1 MSSWG
6 VIDQQ
11 LAGLSCAALTAGF
24 VWLILHIFGHYSF
37 LVLML
42 ADISTCVYCAGSRLS
57 TGLCYLVNKELLHF
71 KNTELWHTK
80 NKRQSSCCGFHSAF
94 ISPPLSLSGRQGV
107 HAHSP
112 SFPSCSQEWT
122 QMVWKSSSHRSSQT
136 IRLSVDF
143 HKTCWKI
150 NQVQISAFKW
160 VHSKREKRLWWLH
173 CLMSF
178 TIKIFEWT
186 FK

>member
-1 MSSWG
+1 MFCSLILGWATDQRGSFPGWITSIITASDMSSWG

-42 ADISTCVYCAGSRLS
+42 ADISTCVYCSGSRLS
-57 TGLCYLVNKELLHF
+57 AGLCYLVNKELLHF

-80 NKRQSSCCGFHSAF
+80 NKRQSSCCGSHSAF

-112 SFPSCSQEWT
+112 SFPSCSQEWSESLPAT
-122 QMVWKSSSHRSSQT
+122 DHLKP
-136 IRLSVDF
+136 SV
-143 HKTCWKI
+143 C
-150 NQVQISAFKW
+150 V
-160 VHSKREKRLWWLH
+160 
-173 CLMSF
+173 
-178 TIKIFEWT
+178 
-186 FK
+186 